1 MQKELLQ
8 NMISQNQMTCSYS
21 LNRITEENAAL
32 RLTKAAASIGFI
44 YRHIGECIHLFC
56 QFFDVR
62 TGVQNT
68 TIGKTDEGQGKNID
82 ESRQL
87 VDEGFEKLHQL
98 IEAQPD
104 EYWLGNVETPFFGTI
119 PRIRLLAH
127 VLFHN
132 SNHAGQISMSLARG
146 SRYDI
151 SELKQ

>member
-21 LNRITEENAAL
+21 LDRITAENATL
-32 RLTKAAASIGFI
+32 RLTKAAGSIGFI
-44 YRHIGECIHLFC
+44 YRHIGECMHLFC
-56 QFFDVR
+56 TFFSVP
-62 TGVQNT
+62 TEVQNT

-87 VDEGFEKLHQL
+87 VGEGFAKLHEL
-98 IEAQPD
+98 IKVQPD
-104 EYWLGNVETPFFGTI
+104 EYWMGNVQTPFFGTI

-132 SNHAGQISMSLARG
+132 SNHAGQISLTLARG
-146 SRYDI
+146 SRYDT